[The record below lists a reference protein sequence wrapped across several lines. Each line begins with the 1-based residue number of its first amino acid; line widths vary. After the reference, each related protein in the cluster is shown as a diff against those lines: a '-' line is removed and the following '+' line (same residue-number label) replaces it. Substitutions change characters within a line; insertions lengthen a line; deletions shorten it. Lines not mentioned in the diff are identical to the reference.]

1 MTAILTS
8 VGVIPLLWGCLI
20 LLFLLLLLLIGYLLW
35 RARREAN
42 PAAKTTSADPAKK
55 DKDAVSSAIAA
66 ELPESFSGAISTLR
80 SRVSGPDFRYTL
92 PWYLLIGA
100 EASGKTSILSESS
113 LSVALEE
120 QVRVE
125 QGAGLAWNFFEN
137 GIVIDVGGWAFST
150 TASAVSAWHRL
161 LRLFVNN
168 RAERPL
174 DGILIAISSADLTGP
189 TALSPGALIEQGAM
203 LQQRLRQITQTIG
216 FQLPVYCVLTKC
228 DHVTGFT
235 EFAAELETDELEQ
248 IFGWSNPHGTAA
260 EFHPEW
266 VDEAINRM
274 RISLERKQS
283 RLFALHAPNSVR
295 GPMFLFPGAIYEVIP
310 KLRLLLTR
318 ALRASGNVPAPML
331 RGIYCCGATSMQHP
345 HHPESAKLVPVSV
358 PSSNTSTAPSSSFGS
373 GGLSWVPSLLE
384 PWIRSDLQIAF
395 TQDLLLKKVFAERG
409 LAIPLAQHFAARD
422 RLRLTLQIASAV
434 TALIL
439 AVGTAYAYRSDRSD
453 RDNILP
459 LLSTIRT
466 ELQQSPSATDPI
478 QSSASHTS
486 ASALIHAMAS
496 FETDGFRSWFM
507 PASLFDPINMSI
519 SQAMV
524 PAFRVLVLQRFH
536 RGLEA
541 RIRLITDLNRK
552 PLPNAALPPAAA
564 ELQPPLQ
571 LERTPEYLQML
582 AFTQQVADLQRFV
595 DIYNNLS
602 TKESQAPI
610 SSIIELDQYLHNVS
624 RPVPERE
631 ASNPYFEQALREAS
645 WSPLVYTDDV
655 KRQMSFKASQ
665 LTTSLYS
672 AWIEHNPTRTAT
684 ESLAANLDSL
694 SRPSRHTYS
703 ELSQTKAA
711 FDTATKTYSDPNLSW
726 TAADSVQLPADLASV
741 TTEAAA
747 HSTLFQPWLHDWMLD
762 LADEDFRK
770 LASAIDNAQTPLTG
784 NLVKAED
791 SRLQLSDRAAQ
802 VQVALEN
809 LMSLPFM
816 SAGAMPMASSSRMLQ
831 RNFTWNKASLDAAAA
846 LPVSYERYLAE
857 DLDQAPTALRAAFSR
872 IAAEQLSGSLVFAI
886 DEAEQ
891 PASPILPGSGPSAVA
906 LHAQSFETAESSISS
921 LLATLQQNNLSQPL
935 SRLRYASITQ
945 ASDLLLALNRELD
958 ADHPFGVSTA
968 ALSRWTADGTPTS
981 DIFDAP
987 SPDAV
992 QAYLAAQD
1000 DLVASYST
1008 IAAPLVSFLRQYTS
1022 SLSPSVGKVVTRWQ
1036 GITTAVDQHKA
1047 KRPGNSVQLIED
1059 FIAVGADKV
1068 TPAKAC
1074 QLTRPTMSPTRQADY
1089 FILEAAELRRD
1100 IVARCQVLLNESFTR
1115 NYNLLS
1121 SHFNRDL
1128 ANRFPFA
1135 PPTSS
1140 TLYEADPALVAAL
1153 FSQRDAAADILA
1165 SGAESHANIR
1175 NFLAALQDSRPWF
1188 ASLLSTAT
1196 ADQPPSLDFVPTFR
1210 VNRAQEVGGNQIID
1224 WTLQVG
1230 SDTFHATDPERKG
1243 HWTYGEPIVFSL
1255 RWAKD
1260 APFQPTSPAAVHSGY
1275 DLQVIGDTV
1284 TYTFKDPWSMLRY
1297 IRSFSPLVPNN
1308 EGPDA
1313 FILTFDIPESPAKGA
1328 NLQPDAIT
1336 SAHVF
1341 LRLLLSAPGDKQ
1353 TIQTDAFPNS
1363 APLLAAPPVPSGE

>member
-1 MTAILTS
+1 MTAMLAA

-20 LLFLLLLLLIGYLLW
+20 LLFLLLLLLIGYLIW
-35 RARREAN
+35 RARREAA
-42 PAAKTTSADPAKK
+42 PPSEAASGKPVK
-55 DKDAVSSAIAA
+55 DEKEAVSSAIAA
-66 ELPESFSGAISTLR
+66 ELPNSFSGAISTLR
-80 SRVSGPDFRYTL
+80 SRVSGPDFRYAL

-100 EASGKTSILSESS
+100 EGSGKTSILSESS

-150 TASAVSAWHRL
+150 AASAVSAWHRL

-189 TALSPGALIEQGAM
+189 TALSPGALIERGAM
-203 LQQRLRQITQTIG
+203 LQQRLRQVTQTIG
-216 FQLPVYCVLTKC
+216 FQLPVYCILTQC
-228 DHVTGFT
+228 DHVTGFI

-248 IFGWSNPHGTAA
+248 IFGWSNPHGITS

-274 RISLERKQS
+274 RIALERKQS
-283 RLFALHAPNSVR
+283 RLFAQHAPNEVR

-310 KLRLLLTR
+310 RLRLLLTR
-318 ALRASGNVPAPML
+318 ALRPSGNVPAPML
-331 RGIYCCGATSMQHP
+331 RGIYCCGATSMHHP
-345 HHPESAKLVPVSV
+345 HHAETAKLVPVSV
-358 PSSNTSTAPSSSFGS
+358 PNANSSTTFAS

-409 LAIPLAQHFAARD
+409 LAIPLAQHFALRD
-422 RLRLTLQIASAV
+422 RLRVTLQIASAV

-439 AVGTAYAYRSDRSD
+439 AAGTAYAYRNNQTD

-466 ELQQSPSATDPI
+466 ELQNPPSPTEALQPST
-478 QSSASHTS
+478 SHTS

-496 FETDGFRSWFM
+496 FETDGFHSWFV
-507 PASLFDPINMSI
+507 PASIFDPINMSI

-552 PLPNAALPPAAA
+552 PLINADLPPAPAD
-564 ELQPPLQ
+564 LQPTVQ
-571 LERTPEYLQML
+571 LERTPEYLQMRT
-582 AFTQQVADLQRFV
+582 FTQQVADLQRFV
-595 DIYNNLS
+595 DIYNGLN
-602 TKESQAPI
+602 TRESQAPI

-624 RPVPERE
+624 LPVPERE

-645 WSPLVYTDDV
+645 WSPLVYTDDIR
-655 KRQMSFKASQ
+655 RQMSFKASQ
-665 LTTSLYS
+665 LTTSLFS
-672 AWIEHNPTRTAT
+672 TWIEHNPTRTAT
-684 ESLAANLDSL
+684 EALASSLNTL
-694 SRPSRHTYS
+694 SRPSRHTYN
-703 ELSQTKAA
+703 ELSQTKSA
-711 FDTATKTYSDPNLSW
+711 FDTVTETFSDPDLSW
-726 TAADSVQLPADLASV
+726 TAAEQVQLPANLASI

-747 HSTLFQPWLHDWMLD
+747 RSTLFQPWLHDWMLD

-784 NLVKAED
+784 NLVKAEG
-791 SRLQLSDRAAQ
+791 SKLQLSDRAAQ

-816 SAGAMPMASSSRMLQ
+816 SAGAKPTGSTSGMSQ
-831 RNFTWNKASLDAAAA
+831 RNFNWNKASLDAAAA

-857 DLDQAPTALRAAFSR
+857 DLDQAPTALRSAFSR
-872 IAAEQLSGSLVFAI
+872 IASEQLSASLVFAI
-886 DEAEQ
+886 DEARQ
-891 PASPILPGSGPSAVA
+891 PAPPVLPGEGASAVA
-906 LHAQSFETAESSISS
+906 LHAQSFETAESSITG
-921 LLATLQQNNLSQPL
+921 LLATLQQDNLSQPL
-935 SRLRYASITQ
+935 SVLRYASITQ

-968 ALSRWTADGTPTS
+968 ALSRWTAEGTPTA

-987 SPDAV
+987 NADAI
-992 QAYLAAQD
+992 QAYLSAQD
-1000 DLVASYST
+1000 DLVVSYST
-1008 IAAPLVSFLRQYTS
+1008 VAAPLVNFLRQYTP
-1022 SLSPSVGKVVTRWQ
+1022 SLSPNVSKVVARWQ
-1036 GITTAVDQHKA
+1036 GITTAVDQHKT
-1047 KRPGNSVQLIED
+1047 KRPGNSMQLMED
-1059 FIAVGADKV
+1059 FIATGADKI

-1074 QLTRPTMSPTRQADY
+1074 QSVKPAMGLTRQPDY
-1089 FILEAAELRRD
+1089 FLLEAAELRRD
-1100 IVARCQVLLNESFTR
+1100 IVARCLVLLNESFTR

-1135 PPTSS
+1135 SPTSS
-1140 TLYEADPALVAAL
+1140 TLSEADPALVAAL
-1153 FSQRDAAADILA
+1153 FSQRDAAADLLA
-1165 SGAESHANIR
+1165 SGAGARSDIR
-1175 NFLAALQDSRPWF
+1175 NFLDTLQESRPWF
-1188 ASLLSTAT
+1188 VSLLTTAT
-1196 ADQPPSLDFVPTFR
+1196 ANQPPSLDFVPTFR
-1210 VNRAQEVGGNQIID
+1210 VNRDQELGGNQIID
-1224 WTLQVG
+1224 WSLQVG
-1230 SDTFHATDPERKG
+1230 TDTFHASDPERKG
-1243 HWTYGEPIVFSL
+1243 HWTYGDPIILSL

-1260 APFQPTSPAAVHSGY
+1260 APFQPTSPAPAHTGY

-1284 TYTFKDPWSMLRY
+1284 TYTFKDPWSMVRFV
-1297 IRSFSPLVPNN
+1297 RSFCPLASGS
-1308 EGPDA
+1308 EGLGSERPSA
-1313 FILTFDIPESPAKGA
+1313 FTLAFNIPESPATGA
-1328 NLQPDAIT
+1328 KLQPDTT
-1336 SAHVF
+1336 SSARVF
-1341 LRLLLSAPGDKQ
+1341 LRLLLSAPGEKQ
-1353 TIQTDAFPNS
+1353 TIQSDAFPD
-1363 APLLAAPPVPSGE
+1363 AAPPLTAPLPSGE